1 MLRALT
7 AVGLVALGLGLGVP
21 AEAAK
26 IVFSGQ
32 GSVDA
37 FQGTL
42 LRNAAASIGS
52 PFRFSFALDTAA
64 LTFLEGDD
72 QNAFYDLPVTDFSA
86 TIGDY
91 AFTLS
96 AAPGFEPLLAISRGF
111 TFFGGPSSEPVLIT
125 TFNFASTRSTGPSIE
140 TPFATGAGAYG
151 ALAINAYFRAEDGE
165 SGLGLN
171 ELRDPRNADR
181 LSFSYTTLDPNTRKR
196 GTILGAY
203 SGSFTTAAVPE
214 PATWAMML
222 LGFGI
227 VGGAVR
233 HRRRTTTTSYA

>member
-7 AVGLVALGLGLGVP
+7 AVGLVGVGLGLGVP

-37 FQGTL
+37 SQGAL
-42 LRNAAASIGS
+42 VRNAAASNGS
-52 PFRFSFALDTAA
+52 PFRFTFTLDTTA
-64 LTFLEGDD
+64 LTFLEGGD
-72 QNAFYDLPVTDFSA
+72 QDVFYDLPVTDFSA

-96 AAPGFEPLLAISRGF
+96 EAPGFEPLLSISRGF
-111 TFFGGPSSEPVLIT
+111 TFFGQPFSEPVLVT
-125 TFNFASTRSTGPSIE
+125 TFNFASARSTGSSIE
-140 TPFATGAGAYG
+140 TPFATGVGAFG
-151 ALAINAYFRAEDGE
+151 ALAINAFFRAENGQ
-165 SGLGLN
+165 SGLGLD
-171 ELRDPRNADR
+171 ELKDPRNADQ
-181 LSFSYTTLDPNTRKR
+181 LSFSYATLDPKTRQR
-196 GTILGAY
+196 GTIVGAY
-203 SGSFTTAAVPE
+203 SGSYSTSAVPE

-222 LGFGI
+222 LGLGM

-233 HRRRTTTTSYA
+233 YRRRTTTTTYA

>member
-1 MLRALT
+1 MLQAL
-7 AVGLVALGLGLGVP
+7 AALGFLGLGLGLGVP
-21 AEAAK
+21 AQAAK

-37 FQGTL
+37 AQGTL
-42 LRNAAASIGS
+42 PRNAAASTGS
-52 PFRFSFALDTAA
+52 PFRFTFALDTAA

-72 QNAFYDLPVTDFSA
+72 QNVFYDLPVTDFSA

-96 AAPGFEPLLAISRGF
+96 AEQGFEPLLAISRGF
-111 TFFGGPSSEPVLIT
+111 AFFDKPFSEPVLIT
-125 TFNFASTRSTGPSIE
+125 TFNFASARSTGSSIE
-140 TPFATGAGAYG
+140 TPFMTGAGAYG
-151 ALAINAYFRAEDGE
+151 ALAINAFFRAENGD

-171 ELRDPRNADR
+171 ELQDPRNADR
-181 LSFSYTTLDPNTRKR
+181 LSFSYTTRDPKTRQR

-203 SGSFTTAAVPE
+203 SGGFSTAAVPE

-222 LGFGI
+222 LGFGM

-233 HRRRTTTTSYA
+233 YRRCSTTTTYA